1 MYFITA
7 LVCTVIAGALW
18 FFFRDRKRLHL
29 DVLTIIYGASTLMW
43 LIDVI
48 FTAADGEAPLGFAPT
63 DGWISLWTVLGSLF
77 LWLVLSFI
85 LNNNAKVENKSEKK

>member
-7 LVCTVIAGALW
+7 LVCTVIAGVLW
-18 FFFRDRKRLHL
+18 FFFRDRKALHL
-29 DVLTIIYGASTLMW
+29 DVLTITFGAATLMW

-48 FTAADGEAPLGFAPT
+48 FTAAEGEAPLEFGVQ
-63 DGWISLWTVLGSLF
+63 DGYIALWTLLGGIG

-85 LNNNAKVENKSEKK
+85 FNNKGKTQKAE